1 MLFKNMRFYD
11 KQSVLNSWKSKILAK
26 TLNLLDDAGISVRV
40 TVLKRY
46 IEYLLEDTHYDPYT
60 NVFYEPIGRFKFSV
74 DVFSTIAFEYVCE
87 HLDEFEKVKAGMNGS
102 M

>member
-1 MLFKNMRFYD
+1 MRFYD
-11 KQSVLNSWKSKILAK
+11 KQSVLNSWKSKILEK

-60 NVFYEPIGRFKFSV
+60 NVFYEPVSRFKFSA
-74 DVFSTIAFEYVCE
+74 DIFSTIAFEYICE
-87 HLDEFEKVKAGMNGS
+87 HLDEFKK
-102 M
+102 

>member
-1 MLFKNMRFYD
+1 MLFNDWKSYE

-26 TLNLLDDAGISVRV
+26 TLNLLDDSGISVRV

-46 IEYLLEDTHYDPYT
+46 IEYLLEDTHYDPHT
-60 NVFYEPIGRFKFSV
+60 NVFYEPISRFKFSA
-74 DVFSTIAFEYVCE
+74 DIFSSIAFEYVCE
-87 HLDEFEKVKAGMNGS
+87 HLDEFEKVKAGRNGG